1 MVNKGKC
8 FSITLAIKN
17 LGGFESGSK
26 LEKEILK
33 VIERADYYHAVAE
46 TKFNQPDSR
55 HIHAQVFYTN
65 EKSKYDIKKNYLRVM
80 RKYCTGWD
88 EKSMNPPQHNKEK
101 SGGAINIDFSY
112 NDWYLHYTSNNEDK
126 TNDTSELLFN
136 NVPANYGIDN
146 EDFYPSEE
154 DQENFK
160 NKANA
165 VDKKFYRWEE
175 LWNEYENKVDNPTLV
190 DIGMF
195 LGDMMFKSRKI
206 QVIIDAKARQQ
217 NCKCLLAYIQKSKSL
232 RLFLTGEEYEIYMKE
247 KELMLQ
253 GNL

>member
-1 MVNKGKC
+1 MVNKAKC

-17 LGGFESGSK
+17 LGGFEKGST
-26 LEKEILK
+26 LEKKILQ

-80 RKYCTGWD
+80 RKYCAGWD
-88 EKSMNPPQHNKEK
+88 EKSMNPA
-101 SGGAINIDFSY
+101 GTADGAVCVKFSY

-126 TNDTSELLFN
+126 TNDTSELFFN

-175 LWNEYENKVDNPTLV
+175 LWNEYEGKVDHPTLV
-190 DIGMF
+190 DIGIF

-217 NCKCLLAYIQKSKSL
+217 NCKCLLAYIQKNETLK
-232 RLFLTGEEYEIYMKE
+232 LFLTGEEYDIYIKEKE

-253 GNL
+253 GNS